1 MAVIATKNLSSLK
14 LYLDKG
20 LDQNSKQIKAT
31 KTFGFVDP
39 AATNQNVL
47 DVANAIAALQKHEV
61 YNIVRLDNSTYLNN
75 FHFGSHFDFPTIKR
89 KENFYDRDKKTRNG
103 I

>member
-39 AATNQNVL
+39 AATVL

-61 YNIVRLDNSTYLNN
+61 YNIVRLDNSTL
-75 FHFGSHFDFPTIKR
+75 S
-89 KENFYDRDKKTRNG
+89 E
-103 I
+103 

>member
-20 LDQNSKQIKAT
+20 LDQNSKQIKGT

-47 DVANAIAALQKHEV
+47 DVANAIAA
-61 YNIVRLDNSTYLNN
+61 
-75 FHFGSHFDFPTIKR
+75 
-89 KENFYDRDKKTRNG
+89 KTRSLQHSQ
-103 I
+103 IRQLYFI

>member
-20 LDQNSKQIKAT
+20 LDQNSKQIKGT

-47 DVANAIAALQKHEV
+47 DVANALQKHEV
-61 YNIVRLDNSTYLNN
+61 YNIVRLDNSTL
-75 FHFGSHFDFPTIKR
+75 S
-89 KENFYDRDKKTRNG
+89 E
-103 I
+103 

>member
-20 LDQNSKQIKAT
+20 LYQNSKQIKGT

-47 DVANAIAALQKHEV
+47 DVANAIAALQ
-61 YNIVRLDNSTYLNN
+61 
-75 FHFGSHFDFPTIKR
+75 
-89 KENFYDRDKKTRNG
+89 
-103 I
+103 

>member
-1 MAVIATKNLSSLK
+1 MAVIANKYLSSLK

-61 YNIVRLDNSTYLNN
+61 YNIVRLDNSTL
-75 FHFGSHFDFPTIKR
+75 S
-89 KENFYDRDKKTRNG
+89 E
-103 I
+103 